1 MLADNWCQRGSGGST
16 MKSHARLLVDIRK
29 CGSRAQGELSL
40 NQEMSREIA
49 GRHPKMWLDGIGRA
63 EAQP

>member
-1 MLADNWCQRGSGGST
+1 